1 MTINEKKYL
10 TQDELEAEFLI
21 SKSTQSKY
29 RMQKKIPFIKIGGR
43 YIRYSREQ
51 IEAWLD
57 SHSVEVV

>member
-51 IEAWLD
+51 IEAWFD

>member
-1 MTINEKKYL
+1 MTLHDKKYL
-10 TQDELEAEFLI
+10 TQDELELEYAI

-57 SHSVEVV
+57 SHSVEVA

>member
-10 TQDELEAEFLI
+10 TQEELETEYAI

-57 SHSVEVV
+57 SHSVAVA

>member
-1 MTINEKKYL
+1 MTTNKKYL
-10 TQDELEAEFLI
+10 TQEELTKEYFI

-29 RMQKKIPFIKIGGR
+29 RMAKKIPFIKIGGR
-43 YIRYSREQ
+43 YIRYKRAD

>member
-10 TQDELEAEFLI
+10 TQDELAEEFLI
-21 SKSTQSKY
+21 SKSSQSKY
-29 RMQKKIPFIKIGGR
+29 RSKKKIPFIKIGGR